1 MIVAW
6 PVLAYLGIMMARHMK
21 PALPNGGWF
30 FLHKVLV
37 ATSLCLTCASFALIF
52 VAFRNAPTRGLIT
65 LGEDVSEW
73 HIEADARRSFFF

>member
-6 PVLAYLGIMMARHMK
+6 PFLAYMGKFMAAHMK

-30 FLHKVLV
+30 QVHRIFMIMALFFACVGFL
-37 ATSLCLTCASFALIF
+37 LIF

-65 LGEDVSEW
+65 LGELVSV
-73 HIEADARRSFFF
+73 SL